1 MDYKYI
7 EQLLERYWNCETS
20 TAEEELLRTFFR
32 QTDLPE
38 HLMRYRDLFVYQ
50 QVCAETVALGDDF
63 DTRLLARVERQSVK
77 ARTISWSSRLRPL
90 YKAAAVVAI
99 LLTLG
104 TAIQHAI
111 QGEDSA
117 AVADYNYATYSDTYN
132 DPQVAL
138 EEASSALER
147 ISEGLRATM
156 AADSLQALQQ
166 TVGTKLTE

>member
-1 MDYKYI
+1 M
-7 EQLLERYWNCETS
+7 
-20 TAEEELLRTFFR
+20 ELRDIDGR
-32 QTDLPE
+32 GRAVAHVLPANGFAGTPDA
-38 HLMRYRDLFVYQ
+38 LPGFVRLPAGM
-50 QVCAETVALGDDF
+50 CRNGSFGDDY
-63 DTRLLARVERQSVK
+63 DSRLLARVERQSVK